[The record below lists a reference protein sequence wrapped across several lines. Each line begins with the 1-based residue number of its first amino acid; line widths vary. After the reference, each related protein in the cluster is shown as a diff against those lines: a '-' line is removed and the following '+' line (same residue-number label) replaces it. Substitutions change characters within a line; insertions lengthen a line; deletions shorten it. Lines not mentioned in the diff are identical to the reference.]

1 MYSYIFLYILQA
13 CFSSIRKTSFQ
24 YLYILSV
31 TIFGTIQKVKIGIGG
46 MAIHKQ
52 RRKTAPFSLLLLIVM
67 ISLFLFS
74 CSCVLVAYADDP
86 DDVNAVEEDI
96 TKFSDMTMI
105 STDSLTGMSSV
116 AIENDITIILP
127 NGSTITDISGTSVNI
142 QLSNKSKTVYF
153 SDTID
158 SFSNI
163 SFRKSIDGLDD
174 FNVYI
179 NFVEYAAASD
189 IDWGIV
195 NYTID
200 WGNGD
205 VSTGQGVPPST
216 LSYTYKKEGN
226 YPVMIKLTDSDGIT
240 YTYLKDQTFK
250 LSTGQYIQ
258 LWVGENKETVAASS
272 AGIGGVALLGFALTE
287 TGKYKLLALLPLL
300 ILLYTRIQ
308 KEDVLDQFVRG
319 EIYGFIKTKPGVHYN
334 QIIRELNM
342 KNGTLS
348 YHLHMLEKTG
358 MIKSRKEGFRY
369 RAFYPT
375 GVKFPEEERYRLTE
389 LQMNIIKTVKENE
402 GISQKEIARM
412 LNEKH
417 QTINYN
423 VKVLQQAG
431 FIRLRKIGR
440 KTSCFIF
447 EDMCNQA
454 I

>member
-1 MYSYIFLYILQA
+1 
-13 CFSSIRKTSFQ
+13 
-24 YLYILSV
+24 V
-31 TIFGTIQKVKIGIGG
+31 TIFGVIQRVKIGIGG
-46 MAIHKQ
+46 TVIHKR

-74 CSCVLVAYADDP
+74 YSCVLVAYADDP
-86 DDVNAVEEDI
+86 DYVNAVSEDI
-96 TKFSDMTMI
+96 IKFSDMDVI
-105 STDSLTGMSSV
+105 STDPLTGSP
-116 AIENDITIILP
+116 AIALEDDITIILP
-127 NGSTITDISGTSVNI
+127 NGSTITDISDTSMNVQI
-142 QLSNKSKTVYF
+142 SNKSKLVYF
-153 SDTID
+153 SDAID

-163 SFRKSIDGLDD
+163 SFHKSIDGLDD

-179 NFVEYAAASD
+179 IFAEYAAVSD
-189 IDWGIV
+189 IDWSIV

-205 VSTGQGVPPST
+205 VSTGKNAPSST
-216 LSYTYKKEGN
+216 LSYAYRKEGN
-226 YPVMIKLTDSDGIT
+226 YPITIKLADSDGIT
-240 YTYLKDQTFK
+240 YAYLKNQTFK

-272 AGIGGVALLGFALTE
+272 AGISGVALLGFALTE
-287 TGKYKLLALLPLL
+287 TGKYKLLALFPLL
-300 ILLYTRIQ
+300 IPLYTRIQ

-319 EIYGFIKTKPGVHYN
+319 EVYGFIKTKPGVHYN
-334 QIIRELNM
+334 QIIRELNV

-358 MIKSRKEGFRY
+358 MIKSRKEGLRY

-375 GVKFPEEERYRLTE
+375 GVKFPKEERYRLTE

-402 GISQKEIARM
+402 GISQKEIASM

-423 VKVLQQAG
+423 IKVLQQAG
-431 FIRLRKIGR
+431 FIQLRKQGR

-447 EDMCNQA
+447 EDICDQA
-454 I
+454 V

>member
-1 MYSYIFLYILQA
+1 
-13 CFSSIRKTSFQ
+13 
-24 YLYILSV
+24 V
-31 TIFGTIQKVKIGIGG
+31 TIFGIIQKVKIGIRG
-46 MAIHKQ
+46 MTIHKR
-52 RRKTAPFSLLLLIVM
+52 RRKTAPFSLLLLIM
-67 ISLFLFS
+67 MMSLFLFS
-74 CSCVLVAYADDP
+74 CSCVLVAYADDH
-86 DDVNAVEEDI
+86 DVENGVSEDI
-96 TKFSDMTMI
+96 TKFIDMTMI

-116 AIENDITIILP
+116 AIEGDITIILP
-127 NGSTITDISGTSVNI
+127 NGSTITDISDTSMNVQI
-142 QLSNKSKTVYF
+142 SDKSKLVYF
-153 SDTID
+153 SDAVD

-163 SFRKSIDGLDD
+163 SFQKSIDGLDD

-179 NFVEYAAASD
+179 NFAEYAATSYVNRA
-189 IDWGIV
+189 IV

-205 VSTGQGVPPST
+205 VSTGKNAPSST
-216 LSYTYKKEGN
+216 LSYTYRKEGK
-226 YPVMIKLTDSDGIT
+226 YPVTIKLTDSDGIT
-240 YTYLKDQTFK
+240 YTYLKNQTFK
-250 LSTGQYIQ
+250 LSTGQYVQ
-258 LWVGENKETVAASS
+258 LWVGENKEVVTASS

-300 ILLYTRIQ
+300 IPLYTRIQ

-319 EIYGFIKTKPGVHYN
+319 EVYGLIKTNPGVHYN
-334 QIIRELNM
+334 QIIRELNV

-358 MIKSRKEGFRY
+358 MIKSRKEGIRY

-375 GVKFPEEERYRLTE
+375 GVKFPKEERYRLTE

-402 GISQKEIARM
+402 GISQKEIAST

-423 VKVLQQAG
+423 IKVLQQAG
-431 FIRLRKIGR
+431 FIRLRKQGR